1 MLNGTRVFITAGA
14 SGIGRAYA
22 EAFMD
27 AGARVAVTDRDAQ
40 ALADFSRQFPDAL
53 ALEADVT
60 EEADLADAI
69 SFAET
74 SFGGLDVICA
84 NAGTGGPAGPLETL
98 DAEEWRA
105 CIDVNLTG
113 AYLTA
118 KHAIPGLKR
127 QGSGLILFTT
137 STAGQG
143 GYPNRSPY
151 SAAKWALVG
160 LTKGL
165 AMELGPFGIRVNA
178 LAPGAVEGERM
189 ERVLAMEAE
198 ARGIDPEVI
207 REDYV
212 KGVSMKTWVTAQDIA
227 ASALFLASP
236 AAQRISGQVLA
247 VDGHTETLAP

>member
-1 MLNGTRVFITAGA
+1 MRVFITAGA
-14 SGIGRAYA
+14 SGIGAAFA
-22 EAFMD
+22 EAFIG
-27 AGARVAVTDRDAQ
+27 AGAQVAVVDRDTQ
-40 ALADFSRQFPDAL
+40 ALAEFSRRFPDAI
-53 ALEADVT
+53 AQEADVT
-60 EEADLADAI
+60 DEADLADTI
-69 SFAET
+69 SFAEA

-98 DAEEWRA
+98 DAEAWRA
-105 CIDVNLTG
+105 CVDVNLTG
-113 AYLTA
+113 AFLTA

-137 STAGQG
+137 STAGQW

-165 AMELGPFGIRVNA
+165 AMELGSFGIRVNA
-178 LAPGAVEGERM
+178 IAPGAVEGPRM

-198 ARGIDPEVI
+198 ARGVDTDIV

-212 KGVSMKTWVTAQDIA
+212 KGVSMKTWVTAEDIA
-227 ASALFLASP
+227 ATALFLASS

>member
-1 MLNGTRVFITAGA
+1 MLSGTRAFITAGA
-14 SGIGRAYA
+14 SGIGRAFA
-22 EAFMD
+22 DGFAR
-27 AGARVAVTDRDAQ
+27 AGAQVAIVDRDTD
-40 ALADFSRQFPDAL
+40 ALAAFSRAHPDTI

-60 EEADLADAI
+60 DEAGLAETI
-69 SFAET
+69 SFAEA

-137 STAGQG
+137 STAGQW

-178 LAPGAVEGERM
+178 IAPGAVEGERM
-189 ERVLAMEAE
+189 ERVLTMEAA
-198 ARGIDPEVI
+198 ARGIEPEVV
-207 REDYV
+207 RSDYV

-227 ASALFLASP
+227 DTALFLASP
-236 AAQRISGQVLA
+236 AAARISGQVIA
-247 VDGHTETLAP
+247 VDGNTETLAP

>member
-1 MLNGTRVFITAGA
+1 MRVFITAGA
-14 SGIGRAYA
+14 SGIGAAFA
-22 EAFMD
+22 EAFIG
-27 AGARVAVTDRDAQ
+27 AGAQVAVVDRDTQ
-40 ALADFSRQFPDAL
+40 ALAEFSRRFPDAI
-53 ALEADVT
+53 AQEANVT
-60 EEADLADAI
+60 DEADLADTI
-69 SFAET
+69 SFAEA

-98 DAEEWRA
+98 DAEAWRA
-105 CIDVNLTG
+105 CVDVNLTG
-113 AYLTA
+113 AFLTA

-137 STAGQG
+137 STAGQW

-165 AMELGPFGIRVNA
+165 AMELGSFGIRVNA
-178 LAPGAVEGERM
+178 IAPGAVEGPRM

-198 ARGIDPEVI
+198 ARGVDTDIV

-212 KGVSMKTWVTAQDIA
+212 KGVSMKTWVTAEDIA
-227 ASALFLASP
+227 ATALFLASS